1 MHCSGC
7 AGKDDAACPARDS
20 PLRGKTT
27 LQHELRQTLDRSP
40 VGVDAPAVEW
50 NETLQIIQ
58 EVEKRCKNR
67 RGNIAC
73 SGVDEARTD

>member
-1 MHCSGC
+1 MPRARSGTVRC
-7 AGKDDAACPARDS
+7 AV
-20 PLRGKTT
+20 KTT

-58 EVEKRCKNR
+58 EAGKRCKNSTRTR
-67 RGNIAC
+67 RAAG
-73 SGVDEARTD
+73 